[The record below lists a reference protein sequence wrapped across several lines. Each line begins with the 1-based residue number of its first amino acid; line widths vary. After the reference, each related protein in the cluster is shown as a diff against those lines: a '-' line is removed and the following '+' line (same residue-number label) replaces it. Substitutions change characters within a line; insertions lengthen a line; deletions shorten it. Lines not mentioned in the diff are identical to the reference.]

1 MNSNEIIVSRKQLDA
16 VIQAIQKNKA
26 FTETMWRQ
34 YGDLANDPR
43 YSDRRAD
50 SEARADIYC
59 DITRMLTS
67 LETQLKE
74 AIMPH

>member
-1 MNSNEIIVSRKQLDA
+1 
-16 VIQAIQKNKA
+16 
-26 FTETMWRQ
+26 MWRQ